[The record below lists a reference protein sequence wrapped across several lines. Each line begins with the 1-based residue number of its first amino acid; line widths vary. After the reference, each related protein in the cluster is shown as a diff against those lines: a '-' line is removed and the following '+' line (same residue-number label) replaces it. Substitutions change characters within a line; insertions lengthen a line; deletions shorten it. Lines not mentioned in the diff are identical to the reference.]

1 MAYEEFAKL
10 IARDQVLMRPPR
22 LVPTLLLA
30 ALLAALAAYVV
41 PRGLA
46 AGKALAIADDPVAI
60 TDRALDASF
69 NAVVAQ
75 REIEKALAAGDTD
88 LARSFVDLA
97 DARQIPLDPVLVDKV
112 SAAVAHDASAVHTV
126 KSFARGF
133 VTGVPE
139 NGAALAGT
147 AVGDLFVFGD
157 IRDAVREGAH
167 FVRGE
172 PIDRVILGLACA
184 GLAITA
190 GTYLSDGIAAPARL
204 GLTLAKAARK
214 TGRLSAGLATSVG
227 RMLRQ
232 VIDWGALKKALAGTS
247 VAEPAAALRAA
258 RNAVKIKRAGGL
270 LELAADVGR
279 IERKAG
285 IRAALDSL
293 AIARTP
299 GEVSRVAKLAGKEG
313 GRTRAILK
321 LLGRGAIMLTIGT
334 FNLGVWILGA
344 LFTLIS
350 FVASLKS
357 MTERATLRVLHHR
370 KEQRRSRDLRRPIA
384 LTAAHA

>member
-1 MAYEEFAKL
+1 MSYEEPGKL
-10 IARDQVLMRPPR
+10 RRIKRMRQPR
-22 LVPTLLLA
+22 LLPILLLV
-30 ALLAALAAYVV
+30 ALLAGLAAYVV

-60 TDRALDASF
+60 SDRALDASF
-69 NAVVAQ
+69 SAAVAQ
-75 REIEKALAAGDTD
+75 REIEKALTADDAD
-88 LARSFVDLA
+88 LAKSFVDLA
-97 DARQIPLDPVLVDKV
+97 AVRRVRLDPALVDKV
-112 SAAVAHDASAVHTV
+112 NAAVAQNASAVHTV

-133 VTGVPE
+133 ITGVPE

-157 IRDAVREGAH
+157 IRDAVREGTH
-167 FVRGE
+167 FALGE
-172 PIDRVILGLACA
+172 PVDKMILGLACA

-190 GTYLSDGIAAPARL
+190 GTYLTDGIAAPARL

-214 TGRLSAGLATSVG
+214 TGRLSADLATSVG

-232 VIDWGALKKALAGTS
+232 VIDWGALRKAFASFS

-258 RNAVKIKRAGGL
+258 HAVKIKRAGGL
-270 LELAADVGR
+270 LELAGNVGR

-285 IRAALDSL
+285 TRAALDSL

-299 GEVSRVAKLAGKEG
+299 GEVSRVAKLAEKEG
-313 GRTRAILK
+313 SRTRAILK
-321 LLGRGAIMLTIGT
+321 LLGRGAIMLTVGA

-350 FVASLKS
+350 FIASLKG
-357 MTERATLRVLHHR
+357 MTERATLRLLRRR
-370 KEQRRSRDLRRPIA
+370 KNRRRLSDLRR
-384 LTAAHA
+384 LTALSVAHA

>member
-1 MAYEEFAKL
+1 
-10 IARDQVLMRPPR
+10 MRQPR
-22 LVPTLLLA
+22 LLPILLLV
-30 ALLAALAAYVV
+30 ALLAGLAAYVV

-60 TDRALDASF
+60 SDRALDASF
-69 NAVVAQ
+69 SAAVAQ
-75 REIEKALAAGDTD
+75 REIEKALAADDAD
-88 LARSFVDLA
+88 LAKSFVDLA
-97 DARQIPLDPVLVDKV
+97 AVRRVRLDPALVDKV
-112 SAAVAHDASAVHTV
+112 NAAVAQNASAVHTV

-133 VTGVPE
+133 ITGVPE

-157 IRDAVREGAH
+157 IRDAVREGTH
-167 FVRGE
+167 FALGE
-172 PIDRVILGLACA
+172 PVDKMILGLACA

-190 GTYLSDGIAAPARL
+190 GTYLTDGIAAPARL

-214 TGRLSAGLATSVG
+214 TGRLSADLATSVG

-232 VIDWGALKKALAGTS
+232 VIDWGALRKAFASFS

-258 RNAVKIKRAGGL
+258 HAVKIKRAGGL
-270 LELAADVGR
+270 LELAGNVGR

-285 IRAALDSL
+285 TRAALDSL

-299 GEVSRVAKLAGKEG
+299 GEVSRVAKLAEKEG
-313 GRTRAILK
+313 SRTRAILK
-321 LLGRGAIMLTIGT
+321 LLGRGAIMLTVGA

-350 FVASLKS
+350 FIASLKG
-357 MTERATLRVLHHR
+357 MTERATLRLLRRR
-370 KEQRRSRDLRRPIA
+370 KNRRRLSDLRR
-384 LTAAHA
+384 LTALSVAHA